1 MDKRLGLKTLNNTYL
16 ARTQGLTNLIH
27 AFMTYKNR
35 GLLIIVYKKSSCK
48 NPDFHVLHVKFV
60 KKRAHVHILVNSFVK
75 DNFYLALSM
84 SLQSNDER
92 RILNFKF

>member
-60 KKRAHVHILVNSFVK
+60 KKELMYIFWYTVL
-75 DNFYLALSM
+75 
-84 SLQSNDER
+84 
-92 RILNFKF
+92 